1 MTHQSTTPEGVRESV
16 EGRVVRL
23 EDDAS
28 KDPEQLP
35 PTAGVSEQS
44 RPEGSVDNQD
54 VMQEG
59 PRDLLEGSDVSMEAE
74 GLSPMAVQSEQ
85 NNVGPLE
92 NNQESTQEGV
102 REPVEGGE
110 VTMEETLVFLPPI

>member
-1 MTHQSTTPEGVRESV
+1 MTHQLTIPEGVRESV
-16 EGRVVRL
+16 EGRMVRP

-35 PTAGVSEQS
+35 PTAGVSVQS
-44 RPEGSVDNQD
+44 RPEGSMDNED

-59 PRDLLEGSDVSMEAE
+59 PRDLLEGSDMSMEAE
-74 GLSPMAVQSEQ
+74 GLPPMVVQLEQ
-85 NNVGPLE
+85 HNVGPLE

-102 REPVEGGE
+102 REPVEGRE
-110 VTMEETLVFLPPI
+110 VTTEDDL